1 MKNKTPNVLNLDSAF
16 RTRERERQRG
26 RERGVILH
34 EQVCVRGW
42 VSVHEREREFVRE
55 TENKWACMSVCKRER
70 EREREPRLN
79 KQAFDNISRSVLL
92 QVFMSEGYEC
102 VVH

>member
-1 MKNKTPNVLNLDSAF
+1 M
-16 RTRERERQRG
+16 RERERVCKRD
-26 RERGVILH
+26 R
-34 EQVCVRGW
+34 EQVG
-42 VSVHEREREFVRE
+42 
-55 TENKWACMSVCKRER
+55 MYVCLQKRER

>member
-1 MKNKTPNVLNLDSAF
+1 MCM
-16 RTRERERQRG
+16 RERERVCKRD
-26 RERGVILH
+26 R
-34 EQVCVRGW
+34 EQVGMYVCLQK
-42 VSVHEREREFVRE
+42 RE
-55 TENKWACMSVCKRER
+55 RER